1 MSDWVP
7 FRLEPLLV
15 EKPWGGQRLRRL
27 GRVFPDSA
35 RVGESW
41 DLADLDASM
50 TDVPEASSRI
60 SSGPLDGLRLRDA
73 VRLGAAD
80 LLGVPLAGLDRFPLL
95 VKHLDARE
103 HLSVQV
109 HPTAEVVGEMPGTHL
124 KTESWVVV
132 DADPGS
138 ELMIG
143 LAPHATLAAVE
154 RSLGTAALVGMLR
167 RVPARV
173 GDVHHVP
180 PGVVHALGAGIV
192 VAEVQTPSDT
202 TFRLYDWTVEYG
214 RAPRDLHVEVAL
226 ASMRAAWAANLA
238 PPEPVRGEGLVVDT
252 DAYRIERRHAEAD
265 RGIAVPARRTA
276 RVLLVLAGRLAVPA
290 LERPLER
297 SEVAVLPAVWAGEMR
312 AGAGST
318 WLEID
323 LVPTGP

>member
-1 MSDWVP
+1 MSDWGP

-27 GRVFPDSA
+27 GRAVPDSA

-50 TDVPEASSRI
+50 TDVPDASSRI
-60 SSGPLDGLRLRDA
+60 SGGPLDGLRLRDA

-80 LLGVPLAGLDRFPLL
+80 LLGAALAERDRFPLL
-95 VKHLDARE
+95 VKHLDAHE

-109 HPTAEVVGEMPGTHL
+109 HPAAEVVGEMPGTHL

-132 DADPGS
+132 EADPGAD
-138 ELMIG
+138 LMIG
-143 LAPHATLAAVE
+143 LAPHATLDAVE
-154 RSLGTAALVGMLR
+154 RALGTPALVGLLR

-192 VAEVQTPSDT
+192 VAEVQTASDT
-202 TFRLYDWTVEYG
+202 TFRLYDWAAEYG

-226 ASMRAAWAANLA
+226 ASVRAAWAANLA
-238 PPEPVRGEGLVVDT
+238 PPAPVQGDGLVVDT
-252 DAYRIERRHAEAD
+252 AAYRIERRHAEVEQ
-265 RGIAVPARRTA
+265 GIAVPERPTA
-276 RVLLVLAGRLAVPA
+276 RVLVVLAGRLHVPE
-290 LERPLER
+290 LEHPLER
-297 SEVAVLPAVWAGEMR
+297 SEVAVLPAVWAGDMHT
-312 AGAGST
+312 GAGST
-318 WLEID
+318 WIEVD
-323 LVPTGP
+323 LVA